1 MDLRVNTKSE
11 SAVAQHKENDNITWR
26 YHAHW
31 LKSPGAVGVNVCKS
45 PSTSSSEAWD
55 CAISSKP
62 GCPTGNHTES
72 QGVIASV
79 PPVLLPA
86 HCMLTLIQLPGDL
99 GDNSGSQC
107 SLREQGLATAPF
119 DPDLNCIED
128 RLSDAAV
135 TVALARPALLPRTA
149 PCCTGAH
156 RLWCRCRSC

>member
-1 MDLRVNTKSE
+1 MEVTEQADEKRVKRE
-11 SAVAQHKENDNITWR
+11 KQIQ
-26 YHAHW
+26 
-31 LKSPGAVGVNVCKS
+31 SPRVPPGLHRKWVQVV
-45 PSTSSSEAWD
+45 ER
-55 CAISSKP
+55 SSKP